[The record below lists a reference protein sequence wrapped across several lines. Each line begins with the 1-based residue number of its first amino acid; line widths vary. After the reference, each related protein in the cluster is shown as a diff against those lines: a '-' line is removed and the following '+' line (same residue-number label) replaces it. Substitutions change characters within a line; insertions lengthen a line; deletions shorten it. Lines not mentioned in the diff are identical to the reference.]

1 MEEEQEEE
9 VEEEEE
15 GGGGGGGGGEGGAD
29 KGAWAQATGVPHRAP
44 CCSVAPSS
52 RKRADDQAKGA
63 VQ

>member
-9 VEEEEE
+9 VEEKEE
-15 GGGGGGGGGEGGAD
+15 GGGGGEGGGEGGAD
-29 KGAWAQATGVPHRAP
+29 KGAWAQATGAP

>member
-15 GGGGGGGGGEGGAD
+15 GRGGEREGGGGGAD
-29 KGAWAQATGVPHRAP
+29 EGAWAQATGVPHRAP

-52 RKRADDQAKGA
+52 SNMADDQAKGA